1 MKYYPEIISLV
12 KNNQELIDNNRFE
25 ELYWKINHLNV
36 RNVTS
41 NLTKLLMNA
50 DINFLK
56 YIDYVPVD
64 CFKDLDIN
72 YITIPDNVKRIEK
85 NAFAL
90 SKIENIIIP
99 ESVTFI
105 GRAAFYGCHLLKK
118 ITIPGSVNSIDESV
132 FEDCTSLENVQLN
145 EGIKTIGAF
154 TFDNTAI
161 KSIVFPNSIEAINR
175 RILSNCKNLE
185 SVTFG
190 RNLQFIGEKIFS
202 DYGNQITINYNSTIS
217 MWNKVKIAA
226 QNRVLL
232 KSTIHC
238 IDGDCIGGGTKI

>member
-1 MKYYPEIISLV
+1 MKYYPEIVSLI
-12 KNNQELIDNNRFE
+12 KNNQELIDENRFE

-36 RNVTS
+36 TNVAS
-41 NLTKLLMNA
+41 NLTKLLMND

-56 YIDYVPVD
+56 YIDYVPID
-64 CFKDLDIN
+64 CFKDLDIKDFN
-72 YITIPDNVKRIEK
+72 IPDNVKRIERS
-85 NAFAL
+85 AFAL
-90 SKIENIIIP
+90 SKIESITIP

-175 RILSNCKNLE
+175 RIFSNCKNLE

-190 RNLQFIGEKIFS
+190 RNLQFIGEKIFL

-238 IDGDCIGGGTKI
+238 IDGDCIGGGTKV

>member
-56 YIDYVPVD
+56 YIDYIPVD

-72 YITIPDNVKRIEK
+72 YITIPDNVKRIER

-105 GRAAFYGCHLLKK
+105 GRAAFYGCPLLKK
-118 ITIPGSVNSIDESV
+118 ITIPGSVTSIDESV
-132 FEDCTSLENVQLN
+132 FEDCTYLEDIQLN

-154 TFDNTAI
+154 AFDNTSI
-161 KSIVFPNSIEAINR
+161 KSIIFPDSVEAIGR
-175 RILSNCKNLE
+175 RILSNCGDLK
-185 SVTFG
+185 SVNFG
-190 RNLQFIGEKIFS
+190 KNLQFIGEEIFL

-238 IDGDCIGGGTKI
+238 IDGDCIGGGTKV